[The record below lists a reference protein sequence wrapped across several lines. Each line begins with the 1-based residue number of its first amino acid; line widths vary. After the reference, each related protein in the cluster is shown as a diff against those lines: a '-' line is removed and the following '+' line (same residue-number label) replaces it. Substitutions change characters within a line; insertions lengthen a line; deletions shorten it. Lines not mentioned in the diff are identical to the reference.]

1 MKSKKSSL
9 VSSLFFILM
18 HSAVYAVQTIDG
30 SGGPITVEL
39 NSNGESSGVS
49 FINQAAGECTLSVSQ
64 GNTINKDNNT
74 DGITTDVNFLG
85 NVSFHQGSSGIDVK
99 GKVGTPTFFLDA
111 IGIGDG
117 NVNFSGPVHCKTLT
131 FFGLGKAT
139 LNADLNLGAGGVVFT
154 VAGSGSSILE
164 LAENIVATGTIGTNP
179 ANGQLYINKGATVN
193 GDVAVNVFKYAS
205 TDAVGNHGVTV
216 NGNLAAGFLDLGIG
230 VIVVNGNMN
239 LASPSFMI
247 THNSMNASSV
257 NVSGLSTYTGTI
269 NIKYH
274 FDYLTAPRGN
284 PGIQIV
290 YSPSGGTSGAQI
302 NVTTNDWRVYFVG
315 DNTNGNIVLNG
326 RQTSPAPI
334 ESVWWIDGIP
344 YNKDPLYELLPVA
357 YQYPGSD
364 LDFIEGQ
371 LGSPSY
377 QEYVN
382 YLYQLYPAP
391 ALVGVARESFNT
403 TKQFQ
408 RIYLDHLQRDR
419 SLCARQKLCGPE
431 DECIDK
437 CKGLKVWTD
446 GFRYYGK
453 QDNQRSGKGYQAN
466 TSGATIGVE
475 QTINEWYRCGGGLGY
490 AYSNIRKARLNNQTP
505 VNHTHVHQYEGT
517 FYSTFD
523 KAHWFTDVGLSFA
536 WNHYEGKRRISFQSI
551 NRTARSEYNGT
562 EYSAFIDTGY
572 QYCANRFE
580 ITPIASLIY
589 SYLHINSHKESGA
602 KTLNLRFTGQNYQ
615 FLESSLGLKTAYD
628 YETSWGFFIPEVR
641 AMWLYDFFRESVD
654 VKASYSKLGAAV
666 GSFRNKG
673 SHTDRNTLNVGGS
686 LTFLRNSCWSMT
698 LDYDYELSN
707 HYFDQQGLV
716 EFSYVF

>member
-1 MKSKKSSL
+1 MKSKKPFLISCFAFVL
-9 VSSLFFILM
+9 TC
-18 HSAVYAVQTIDG
+18 SAASAVQTIDG

-64 GNTINKDNNT
+64 GNAINKDNNT
-74 DGITTDVNFLG
+74 DGITTDANFLG

-99 GKVGTPTFFLDA
+99 GKVGTPAFFLDT

-117 NVNFSGPVHCKTLT
+117 NVNFSGPVHCNTLT

-139 LNADLNLGAGGVVFT
+139 LNADLDLGPGGVVFT

-164 LAENIVATGTIGTNP
+164 LADNVVATGTIGNNP
-179 ANGQLYINKGATVN
+179 SNGQLYLKRVTTVN
-193 GDVAVNVFKYAS
+193 GDVVVFVLKYAT
-205 TDAVGNHGVTV
+205 TDSVGQEGAVI
-216 NGNLAAGFLDLGIG
+216 NGNLVASILDLGIG
-230 VIVVNGNMN
+230 AIAVNGNLN

-257 NVSGLSTYTGTI
+257 NVSGTSTYTGTI

-274 FDYLTAPRGN
+274 FDYLTAPRGD
-284 PGIQIV
+284 PQIQIV
-290 YSPSGGTSGAQI
+290 YSPSGGTSGAPI
-302 NVTTNDWRVYFVG
+302 NVTTNDWRVYFTG
-315 DNTNGNIVLNG
+315 ENTNGNIVLNG
-326 RQTSPAPI
+326 RQTSAVVPAT
-334 ESVWWIDGIP
+334 EWWVEDTP
-344 YNKDPLYELLPVA
+344 FDKDPLYELLTVA
-357 YQYPGSD
+357 YAFPGSD

-371 LGSPSY
+371 LGSPTY
-377 QEYVN
+377 QGYVD

-408 RIYLDHLQRDR
+408 RIYLEHLQRDR
-419 SLCARQKLCGPE
+419 SLCASQKLCGPK
-431 DECIDK
+431 DACVDK

-453 QDNQRSGKGYQAN
+453 RDNQGSGKGYKAN
-466 TSGATIGVE
+466 TLGVTVAAE
-475 QTINEWYRCGGGLGY
+475 QPINEFYRCGGGLGY
-490 AYSNIRKARLNNQTP
+490 AYSSIRKDKLNRNTP
-505 VNHTHVHQYEGT
+505 ANHTHIHQYEGT

-523 KAHWFTDVGLSFA
+523 KAHWFADIGLSFA
-536 WNHYEGKRRISFQSI
+536 WNHYDGKRHIDFHLI
-551 NRTARSEYNGT
+551 DRTARSSYNGK

-572 QYCANRFE
+572 QYCSNRFE

-589 SYLHINSHKESGA
+589 SYLHIDSHKESGA

-615 FLESSLGLKTAYD
+615 FLESSLGLKAAYD
-628 YETSWGFFIPEVR
+628 YETSWGFFIPEAR
-641 AMWLYDFFRESVD
+641 AMWLYDFFTESVN

-673 SHTDRNTLNVGGS
+673 PHTDRNTLNVGGS
-686 LTFLRNSCWSMT
+686 VTFLYNTCFSMT
-698 LDYDYELSN
+698 LDWDFEVSN
-707 HYFDQQGLV
+707 HYYDNQGLI